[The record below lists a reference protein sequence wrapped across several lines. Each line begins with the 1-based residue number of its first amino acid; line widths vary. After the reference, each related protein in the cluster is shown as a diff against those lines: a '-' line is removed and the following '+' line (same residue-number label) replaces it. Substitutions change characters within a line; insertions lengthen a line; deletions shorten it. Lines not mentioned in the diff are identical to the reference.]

1 MHRKPIHKM
10 RRYVLSRRKWKLR
23 IVFWGGAITIGAVAA
38 VFAMATVMADDT
50 FLHFYQQNPYIALAI
65 PPLGLAI
72 IAALTRYLFKGSEG
86 SGIPQAIAGLHMNR
100 SQMRSSILSP
110 RVVVGK
116 IILTCGGLLSG
127 ASIGREG
134 PTVHIGAAIMYSL
147 RRIAPF
153 RGKDMSRAL
162 ILAGGAAGISAA
174 FNTPLAGIM
183 FAVEEMSRS
192 FEERTSGT
200 LLIAVIL
207 AGITAL
213 TILGNYTYFGTSDA
227 STTLLEAWPAI
238 IICGVLGGF
247 FGGSFSTVL
256 IYLTRRIANFARRK
270 PILLAFGCGL
280 LVSLLGFLSSGD
292 TFGTGYV
299 HARGLIT
306 GEEQTSLMFPIYK
319 YGATIVSYLS
329 GIPGGIFAPSL
340 SIGAGMGANIAEYFP
355 YVPFAV
361 LVMLGMVGYFTGVV
375 QTPITALIIVME
387 MTDNSSMLLPLMA
400 TALIAKGVARW
411 ICPTS
416 IYQAMS
422 QTYIN
427 IILNPEDEK
436 TSKPK

>member
-1 MHRKPIHKM
+1 MHRKPIHRM

-23 IVFWGGAITIGAVAA
+23 FVFWGGAISIGAVAA
-38 VFAMATVMADDT
+38 IFAMATVFADDT
-50 FLHFYQQNPYIALAI
+50 FRHFYQQHPYIALAI
-65 PPLGLAI
+65 PPIGLAI

-100 SQMRSSILSP
+100 SQMRASILSP
-110 RVVVGK
+110 RVVIGK

-213 TILGNYTYFGTSDA
+213 TILGNYTYFGTSSA
-227 STTLLEAWPAI
+227 TTTLKEAWLAI

-256 IYLTRRIANFARRK
+256 IYMTRRIAGFARRQ
-270 PILLAFGCGL
+270 PIILAFACGL
-280 LVSLLGFLSSGD
+280 LVSLLGYFSGGE
-292 TFGTGYV
+292 TFGTGYDQ
-299 HARGLIT
+299 ARGLIT
-306 GEEQTSLMFPIYK
+306 GREEPDLMFPIYK
-319 YGATIVSYLS
+319 YGATIASYLS

-340 SIGAGMGANIAEYFP
+340 SIGAGMGANISEFFP

-411 ICPTS
+411 VCPKS
-416 IYQAMS
+416 IYQAMAE
-422 QTYIN
+422 TYIN
-427 IILNPEDEK
+427 IVLNPVEPGRQK
-436 TSKPK
+436 NI